1 MAEIPEVEI
10 VENFVPGQEPE
21 QLKEI
26 PNKIRFLVE
35 GSPNLESKIAT
46 LKKFYP
52 DVQIDTNESNNF
64 IVTDE
69 SGNKLQLDN
78 KKKTNFG
85 DLIDI
90 SIRDYRNY
98 SFNRWC
104 DCRFCCRTWRYSS
117 WSWWGYGC
125 WC

>member
-78 KKKTNFG
+78 FSAPKILKFLP
-85 DLIDI
+85 D
-90 SIRDYRNY
+90 SI
-98 SFNRWC
+98 WL
-104 DCRFCCRTWRYSS
+104 
-117 WSWWGYGC
+117 
-125 WC
+125 

>member
-1 MAEIPEVEI
+1 MAQIPEVEI
-10 VENFVPGQEPE
+10 VENFVAGQEPE

-78 KKKTNFG
+78 KKTNFG
-85 DLIDI
+85 DFIDI
-90 SIRDYRNY
+90 SKEITEIIASTGGAMAG
-98 SFNRWC
+98 SFA
-104 DCRFCCRTWRYSS
+104 
-117 WSWWGYGC
+117 GHG
-125 WC
+125 